1 MGHGTCT
8 GTGES
13 RRSHLYD
20 VVIVGGRCA
29 GASLAMLLARN
40 GHRVALVDRASFPS
54 DTMST
59 HFLWQ
64 RGAARLQA
72 WGLLDGLESRGCAPI
87 HQIAFD
93 VGPVQLHGIGPPVG
107 DVQCTYCP
115 RRTVLDGLLVEA
127 ATTAGAELID
137 RFTVDDVVWSDG
149 RVTGVV
155 GHHTHDQQ
163 ITLRSK
169 FVVGADG
176 RHSKIGRSVGA
187 QTYQQHGSQTGV
199 RYSYWSG
206 LQHLGAS
213 FHARHGRLVLVWPT
227 NDQLTCLYVGTSVDE
242 FRATQHN
249 VEPHFLDALS
259 LVPGLRDAVTNAER
273 THRFVGTDDLPN
285 GYRCSAGPGWALV
298 GDAGH
303 HKDPSTGMGMSD
315 AFIAAEALAGAI
327 HAGLI
332 GVTPMDTAVAQYQQ
346 QRDNATSEGLQLAL
360 STARMA
366 PLSLRQEKF
375 YLRAADNHD
384 LSERVFG
391 VLGGTLRAAD
401 VFASPSHAVS

>member
-1 MGHGTCT
+1 M
-8 GTGES
+8 
-13 RRSHLYD
+13 YD

-64 RGAARLQA
+64 RGAARLKS
-72 WGLLDGLESRGCAPI
+72 WGLLDCLESRGCAPI
-87 HQIAFD
+87 HQIEFD
-93 VGPVQLHGIGPPVG
+93 VGPVQLHGIGPSVNG
-107 DVQCTYCP
+107 VQRAYCP

-127 ATTAGAELID
+127 ATAAGAELID
-137 RFTVDDVVWSDG
+137 RFTVDDVVWSEG
-149 RVTGVV
+149 RATGVV
-155 GHHTHDQQ
+155 GHLAQDRQ

-169 FVVGADG
+169 VVVGADG
-176 RHSKIGRSVGA
+176 RHSKIGRLVGA
-187 QTYQQHGSQTGV
+187 QVYEQHGVKTGV

-213 FHARHGRLVLVWPT
+213 FHARHGHLVLVWPT
-227 NDQLTCLYVGTSVDE
+227 NDRLTCIYVGTTVDE
-242 FRATQHN
+242 FRSTQHN
-249 VEPHFLDALS
+249 VEPHFLDSLS
-259 LVPGLRDAVTNAER
+259 LVPGLRDAVTTGER

-303 HKDPSTGMGMSD
+303 QKDPSTGMGMAD
-315 AFIAAEALAGAI
+315 AFTAAEVLAGAI
-327 HAGLI
+327 HDGLI
-332 GVTPMDTAVAQYQQ
+332 GITPMDAAVASYQR
-346 QRDNATSEGLQLAL
+346 QRDHVTSDGLKLAL
-360 STARMA
+360 STARMS
-366 PLSLRQEKF
+366 PLSPRQEAF
-375 YLRAADNHD
+375 YSRAVDDHE

-391 VLGGTLRAAD
+391 VLGGTLRATD
-401 VFASPSHAVS
+401 VFASPKHAVS

>member
-1 MGHGTCT
+1 M
-8 GTGES
+8 
-13 RRSHLYD
+13 YD
-20 VVIVGGRCA
+20 VVIVGSRCA
-29 GASLAMLLARN
+29 GASLAMLLARS

-72 WGLLDGLESRGCAPI
+72 WGLLDALESRGCAPI
-87 HQIAFD
+87 DQITFD
-93 VGPVQLHGIGPPVG
+93 VGPVQLSGIGPPVG
-107 DVQCTYCP
+107 GVHRTYCP
-115 RRTVLDGLLVEA
+115 RRTVLDGLLVDA
-127 ATTAGAELID
+127 ATSAGAELID

-155 GHHTHDQQ
+155 GHHTPGRQ
-163 ITLRSK
+163 ITLQSK
-169 FVVGADG
+169 VVVGADG
-176 RHSKIGRSVGA
+176 RQSKIGRSVQA
-187 QTYQQHGSQTGV
+187 QTYRQHGSKTGV

-242 FRATQHN
+242 FRATRHK
-249 VEPHFLDALS
+249 VESHFLDS
-259 LVPGLRDAVTNAER
+259 ISFVPGLRDATSAGER

-315 AFIAAEALAGAI
+315 AFVAAETLASAI
-327 HAGLI
+327 HAGLN
-332 GVTPMDTAVAQYQQ
+332 GVVPMDTALARYQQ
-346 QRDNATSEGLQLAL
+346 ERDSVTADGLQVAL
-360 STARMA
+360 STARLA
-366 PLSLRQEKF
+366 PLSTRHEQF
-375 YLRAADNHD
+375 YRRAADDHE

-401 VFASPSHAVS
+401 VFASPSAATP

>member
-1 MGHGTCT
+1 M
-8 GTGES
+8 
-13 RRSHLYD
+13 YD
-20 VVIVGGRCA
+20 VVIVGARCA

-64 RGAARLQA
+64 RGAARLHA
-72 WGLLDGLESRGCAPI
+72 WGLLDALESRGCTPI
-87 HQIAFD
+87 DQIEFD

-107 DVQCTYCP
+107 AVHCTYCP

-127 ATTAGAELID
+127 ATGAGAELID
-137 RFTVDDVVWSDG
+137 KFTVDDVVWTEG

-155 GHHTHDQQ
+155 GHDTHDRQ

-169 FVVGADG
+169 LVVGADG
-176 RHSKIGRSVGA
+176 RHSKIGRSVRA

-227 NDQLTCLYVGTSVDE
+227 NDQLTCLYVGTSVEE

-249 VEPHFLDALS
+249 VESHFLEAVS
-259 LVPGLRDAVTNAER
+259 FVPGLRDAVTGGER
-273 THRFVGTDDLPN
+273 SHRFVGTDDLPN

-303 HKDPSTGMGMSD
+303 QKDPSTGMGMSD
-315 AFIAAEALAGAI
+315 AFIAAEALASAI

-332 GVTPMDTAVAQYQQ
+332 GVAPMDTAVARYQQ
-346 QRDNATSEGLQLAL
+346 QRDDATSDGLQLAL

-366 PLSLRQEKF
+366 PLSIRQAKI
-375 YLRAADNHD
+375 YLTAAEDHD

-401 VFASPSHAVS
+401 VFAPPSPAMS